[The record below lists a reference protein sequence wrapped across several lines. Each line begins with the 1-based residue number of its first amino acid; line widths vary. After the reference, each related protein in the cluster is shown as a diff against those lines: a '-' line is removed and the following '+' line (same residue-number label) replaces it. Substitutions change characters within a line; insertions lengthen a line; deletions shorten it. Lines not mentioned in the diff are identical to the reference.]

1 MHVLYV
7 LDFIVIAHSNTS
19 YHSKKVGYLPF
30 NGQLDINMAIYL
42 PLTDNWTLEW

>member
-19 YHSKKVGYLPF
+19 YYSKKVGYLPF
-30 NGQLDINMAIYL
+30 NGQLDFRMVRNF
-42 PLTDNWTLEW
+42 P